1 MIGPGIHPG
10 GICGGFPFQGGVLLN
25 VGSDI
30 GSRMKKFKGFA
41 GSVLV
46 RKAAIGAAL
55 VTSFQP
61 SSLRAEL
68 VYETQQD
75 VEQVA
80 TEQENPAVRRESER
94 GALEVSQAAR
104 DTGRG
109 VIQQQTVYPAVQQD
123 VAASS
128 TPEVEHLSRSELL
141 RRERLRQEMRNEDIL
156 QERLEELRLRD
167 EKRRE
172 EELMGSKSVTVS
184 DSVTQGLKAPVAP
197 SAPVMQEEVL
207 PGAPVSALESE
218 VQVNPA
224 LNQQQAVAVV
234 APVSTPSAVTLGALE
249 AESDA
254 EKVAI
259 SVSPRGGLSTMSSVS
274 GYNVQSRYS
283 AGVDLGVAV
292 SDHVSFAVGYSFN
305 EYGVTLT
312 SSNPWV
318 YNLQYYTGTRE
329 ALAMKQNVVDATLK
343 LHLLGPD
350 ARLRPFIGGG
360 AAWSKSFINY
370 DQRIIDGLY
379 QSGMTTLVRDYEV
392 YSVLG
397 SLAAGLDIRITK
409 AISVGAQFEYF
420 TVVTSREN
428 QSLNNAAFYNYYGYQ
443 AAYSDMDKQVLG
455 GSLARSGFYSVTG
468 GLTFTF

>member
-1 MIGPGIHPG
+1 MA
-10 GICGGFPFQGGVLLN
+10 LN

-30 GSRMKKFKGFA
+30 GSRMKKFKNNSGF
-41 GSVLV
+41 VLV
-46 RKAAIGAAL
+46 RKAAIGAVLL
-55 VTSFQP
+55 VSVQP
-61 SSLRAEL
+61 VVSRAEL

-75 VEQVA
+75 ADQVA
-80 TEQENPAVRRESER
+80 SEQEDPAVRREAER

-104 DTGRG
+104 DSSRSAPPLQPQAA
-109 VIQQQTVYPAVQQD
+109 VVQQES
-123 VAASS
+123 VVGGTS
-128 TPEVEHLSRSELL
+128 EVEHLSRSELL

-172 EELMGSKSVTVS
+172 EELLGSKGVPAS
-184 DSVTQGLKAPVAP
+184 DSVTQSLKAPVAP
-197 SAPVMQEEVL
+197 AAPAMQEEVL
-207 PGAPVSALESE
+207 PGAPV
-218 VQVNPA
+218 PA
-224 LNQQQAVAVV
+224 LVSEAPAAAQSLQST
-234 APVSTPSAVTLGALE
+234 APVAAAPASAPSSAMVSTLE
-249 AESDA
+249 TESDS
-254 EKVAI
+254 EKIAI
-259 SVSPRGGLSTMSSVS
+259 SVAPRGGLATMSSVS

-283 AGVDLGVAV
+283 AGLDLGVAV

-318 YNLQYYTGTRE
+318 YNLQWYTGTRE
-329 ALAMKQNVVDATLK
+329 ALAMKQNVIDATLK
-343 LHLLGPD
+343 LHLLGPE

-379 QSGMTTLVRDYEV
+379 QSGMTTLARDYEV

-397 SLAAGLDIRITK
+397 SLSAGLDIRITK
-409 AISVGAQFEYF
+409 AISIGAQFEYF

-428 QSLNNAAFYNYYGYQ
+428 QSLNNAAFYNNYYGYQ

-468 GLTFTF
+468 GLSFTF

>member
-1 MIGPGIHPG
+1 
-10 GICGGFPFQGGVLLN
+10 
-25 VGSDI
+25 
-30 GSRMKKFKGFA
+30 MKKFKGFS
-41 GSVLV
+41 GFVLA
-46 RKAAIGAAL
+46 RKVAVGAAL
-55 VTSFQP
+55 IASMQP
-61 SSLRAEL
+61 AASRAEL

-75 VEQVA
+75 SEYGASEQNDA
-80 TEQENPAVRRESER
+80 AARRESER

-104 DTGRG
+104 DTGRSENA
-109 VIQQQTVYPAVQQD
+109 QSAAYPATQQ
-123 VAASS
+123 AASVTA

-172 EELMGSKSVTVS
+172 EELLASKSVSVS
-184 DSVTQGLKAPVAP
+184 DSVAQSLKAPVAP
-197 SAPVMQEEVL
+197 AAPVMQEEVL
-207 PGAPVSALESE
+207 PGAPVAALENE
-218 VQVNPA
+218 PAVNSA
-224 LNQQQAVAVV
+224 LNQPQPVATL
-234 APVSTPSAVTLGALE
+234 APVTAPGAATVATLE

-343 LHLLGPD
+343 LHLLGPE
-350 ARLRPFIGGG
+350 ARLRHFIGGG

-379 QSGMTTLVRDYEV
+379 QSGMTTLARDYEV

-397 SLAAGLDIRITK
+397 SLTAGLDIRITK